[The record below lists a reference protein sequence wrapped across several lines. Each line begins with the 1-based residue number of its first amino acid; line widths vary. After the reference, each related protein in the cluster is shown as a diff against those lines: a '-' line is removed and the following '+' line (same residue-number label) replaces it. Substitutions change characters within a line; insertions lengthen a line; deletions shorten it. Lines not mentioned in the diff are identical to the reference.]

1 MIVAGIL
8 LAAGQGRR
16 FGGQKLLAPLRGRP
30 LVTWATEAM
39 AGITPKVAVVSDS
52 RVAEVLPGWRC
63 IMVPPGGQANS
74 LRAGLAA
81 LPQWDRVVICL
92 GDMPDVTAAHV
103 ARIIAATGDRPAASH
118 DGRAAMPPACF
129 PRSYAERLVELTG
142 DRGAGSLIAKG
153 AALIAAPSLLRDVD
167 WPTDL
172 Q

>member
-16 FGGQKLLAPLRGRP
+16 FGGQKLLAPLRGRS
-30 LVTWATEAM
+30 LVTWAAEAM
-39 AGITPKVAVVSDS
+39 AGITLKVAVVSDP
-52 RVAEVLPGWRC
+52 RVEDALKGWRC
-63 IMVPPGGQANS
+63 VVVPPGGQADS

-81 LPQWDRVVICL
+81 LPEWDRVVICL

-103 ARIIAATGDRPAASH
+103 ARIIVATGDRPAASH
-118 DGRAAMPPACF
+118 DGQAAMPPACF
-129 PRSYAERLVELTG
+129 PRSYAGRLATLTG

-153 AALIAAPSLLRDVD
+153 AALVAAPSLLRDVD
-167 WPTDL
+167 RLTDL